1 MPSFFCIPLACNR
14 QIDSLDRRQN
24 NLQAVPHDIDRYRGL
39 EELLLAMNH
48 IKELPKT
55 LFRLTK
61 LRLLDLSDNDIFC
74 VPPEIASLSN
84 LVELNLSRNDISD
97 LPEQLKECKLLMI
110 LDLSSNPITRLP
122 DTIAHC
128 VSLTHL
134 GLNDVSLTQL
144 PVDIGQLVNLRSL
157 EARDN
162 LIRTLPASITHMKN
176 LQVIDLG
183 QNELDQL
190 PAELGSLESL
200 RELYVDSND
209 LEALPEQLTK
219 CTYLEQLDA
228 SENRLSSLPEE
239 IGDLSQLTDVNL
251 ADNELQTIPNSIG
264 RLKKLTILKLEKNH
278 IHHLTQSIGSCE
290 QLAELFLTHNLLQE
304 LPSSIGNLKNLKNL
318 NVDQNKLSAIPST
331 IGGCSSLTVLSLRE
345 NEITEIPM
353 DIGKCEKL
361 TVLDLCNNRLSHL
374 PFTINVLFKLQAL
387 WLSENQSQAMLK
399 LQVERDPRTGVKVL
413 SCYLLPQLSAHP
425 QNDRTGQN
433 RTFVG
438 GPKVHF
444 PDQDATI
451 DEDKLPV
458 GQFERHDTPHPK
470 PQKLKKSSIDGHVIH
485 HDGQNQ
491 NQPATLVLSK
501 KPAPGMDTSPTGVIP
516 QPAPRSALKF
526 QSVPPT
532 EYEPEH
538 NVSASEPS
546 MSERVQ
552 DRPAVTS
559 PANRDGLPR
568 KIKISRDANGHLGL
582 SIAGG
587 LGSTPF
593 IDGDCSL
600 FVSRVTPDGPADLA
614 GLRVND
620 KLMKVNDV
628 DVTCASHD
636 EAVRAMNEPGEFVEL
651 SILRRENVGTT
662 FVRSPEQSLDVSF
675 ITDSGELP
683 LHNRETLSV
692 TLKRDASGSPGFAV
706 ASSHAGASD
715 GLFISYITPNGPAGS
730 QGKLCVGDRVVSING
745 TRLKGVR
752 HDQAVALLTGNP
764 FEDVY
769 ITVMRDFIPHVSPLP
784 LPSTPLI
791 TSSPTTHSP
800 QPHADNL
807 PAKFSSTNVSPL
819 NQFPDTSSWD
829 GTTEEVVLMKEGKSL
844 GLSIVGG
851 CDHSSHPFGVDRPG
865 VFISKIAANSP
876 AARCHRLR
884 IGDRILEVNEK
895 DIRKAHHIE
904 AVEALKQSGP
914 RVVLLVT
921 HEPQPPGMRVIEV
934 TRKDGQSLG
943 ISIHGGV
950 GKPAAN
956 PADER
961 DEGIFIEK
969 VEPSS
974 VCQRAGLQVGHRLI
988 EVNGDSLLGCDQS
1001 EAATILRSSNEL
1013 RILVCDGYNKPI
1025 MPRVDDRTITS
1036 SQSSSSN
1043 VLVDENKQVS
1053 TASISTVA
1061 NTPIQNGD
1069 HHQEPSRFD
1078 EPPLA
1083 SSSPLPTTPV
1093 VAPAPA
1099 SKPARHPPAVAPKPT
1114 LRNSQLQNVPVVG
1127 DITQPEKLTF
1137 ASKIKNFEREIEVQ
1151 RLATK
1156 QVSASSLPAPA
1167 MKPLITDND
1176 VLKMKEEGRKRT
1188 NPNREVLS
1196 PQESG
1201 AEFEKILDDCVKS
1214 RIGSNTRKSDNT
1226 SPSSHLI
1233 HSDIPLNEVERRAME
1248 QQRRSEW
1255 RAARLK
1261 SLDQERAEAD
1271 AIMDRLQLISLP
1283 AIGENVRVP
1292 PSERILSNDIS
1303 VERSMV
1309 VDAVTGERTVTVVEK
1324 SVTKREIDVALAGGE
1339 IDYADK

>member
-97 LPEQLKECKLLMI
+97 LPEQLKECKMLMI

-144 PVDIGQLVNLRSL
+144 PVDIGQLINLRSL

-162 LIRTLPASITHMKN
+162 LIRTLPTSITHMKN

-190 PAELGSLESL
+190 PAEMGCLESL

-209 LEALPEQLTK
+209 LESLPEQLTK
-219 CTYLEQLDA
+219 CSYLEQLDA

-290 QLAELFLTHNLLQE
+290 QLTELFLTHNLLQE
-304 LPSSIGNLKNLKNL
+304 LPSSIGNLRNLKNL
-318 NVDQNKLSAIPST
+318 NVDQNKLAAIPST
-331 IGGCSSLTVLSLRE
+331 IGGCASLTVLSLRE

-433 RTFVG
+433 RSFVG

-444 PDQDATI
+444 PDQDATV
-451 DEDKLPV
+451 DEDKLPI

-501 KPAPGMDTSPTGVIP
+501 KPAAGMDSSPTGAP

-538 NVSASEPS
+538 NVPIAEPQIQ
-546 MSERVQ
+546 ERVQ
-552 DRPAVTS
+552 ERSTVLS
-559 PANRDGLPR
+559 PTTMSRDGVPR
-568 KIKISRDANGHLGL
+568 KITITRDANGHLGL

-600 FVSRVTPDGPADLA
+600 FVSRITPDGPADIA

-636 EAVRAMNEPGEFVEL
+636 EAVRAMNEPSGFVEL
-651 SILRRENVGTT
+651 SVLRRESAAPS

-675 ITDSGELP
+675 ITDPGDLP
-683 LHNRETLSV
+683 MHNRETLSV
-692 TLKRDASGSPGFAV
+692 TLKRDGSGSPGFAV
-706 ASSHAGASD
+706 ASSYAGATD
-715 GLFISYITPNGPAGS
+715 GLFISYITPNGPAS
-730 QGKLCVGDRVVSING
+730 CQGKLCVGDRVVSING

-769 ITVMRDFIPHVSPLP
+769 ITVMRDFIPRVSPLP

-800 QPHADNL
+800 QPHPENVINKFPSASLL
-807 PAKFSSTNVSPL
+807 PPSQNA
-819 NQFPDTSSWD
+819 DTSSWD
-829 GTTEEVVLMKEGKSL
+829 GTTEEVILLKDGKSL

-876 AARCHRLR
+876 AARCQRLR
-884 IGDRILEVNEK
+884 IGDRILEVNER

-934 TRKDGQSLG
+934 SRKDGQSLG

-974 VCQRAGLQVGHRLI
+974 VCHRAGLQVGHRLI

-1001 EAATILRSSNEL
+1001 EAAAILRASNEL
-1013 RILVCDGYNKPI
+1013 RILVCDGYNKPTV
-1025 MPRVDDRTITS
+1025 PRIDDRTITS

-1043 VLVDENKQVS
+1043 VLVDENKLVS
-1053 TASISTVA
+1053 TSSISTVA
-1061 NTPIQNGD
+1061 NTSIQNGE
-1069 HHQEPSRFD
+1069 HHLEASRFD
-1078 EPPLA
+1078 DPPLA
-1083 SSSPLPTTPV
+1083 SSSPLPSTPLTS
-1093 VAPAPA
+1093 APA
-1099 SKPARHPPAVAPKPT
+1099 SKATRIPPAVAPKPT
-1114 LRNSQLQNVPVVG
+1114 LRNSQLQNVPIVG
-1127 DITQPEKLTF
+1127 DLTQPEKLTF
-1137 ASKIKNFEREIEVQ
+1137 ASKVKNFEREIEVQ

-1156 QVSASSLPAPA
+1156 HTSASSLPSPA

-1176 VLKMKEEGRKRT
+1176 VLKMKEEEGRRRGT
-1188 NPNREVLS
+1188 ANREAVS
-1196 PQESG
+1196 PLESG
-1201 AEFEKILDDCVKS
+1201 AGFEKMLDDWK
-1214 RIGSNTRKSDNT
+1214 IDNS

-1233 HSDIPLNEVERRAME
+1233 NSDTPLNEVERRAME

-1255 RAARLK
+1255 RAARLR

-1283 AIGENVRVP
+1283 AIGEDVCVP